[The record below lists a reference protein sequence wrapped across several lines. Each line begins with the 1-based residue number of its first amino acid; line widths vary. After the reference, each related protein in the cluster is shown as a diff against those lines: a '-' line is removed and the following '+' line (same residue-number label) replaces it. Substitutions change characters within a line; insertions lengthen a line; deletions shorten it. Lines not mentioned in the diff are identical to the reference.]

1 MKRLQ
6 SFKFLLV
13 LASAIALA
21 ACANLQEPAKKVIAD
36 TEATIAAAGPD
47 AQQYVPDQYAA
58 VQQKLADLKAAF
70 DKQDYKAVVAG
81 GPGLLSAAKGLA
93 DAAVAKKREVMEALN
108 GQWTGY
114 AASIPQSVAA
124 VEARLTALKG
134 KKLPA
139 GVTKDGVAAAKTGL
153 EEVKSAWTD
162 AGTTFGGGSL
172 QSAVDK
178 AKAVKAKLDEISAKL
193 GISPAAKPAG

>member
-1 MKRLQ
+1 MKRSQ
-6 SFKFLLV
+6 SLKFLLV
-13 LASAIALA
+13 LASALAFA

-36 TEATIAAAGPD
+36 TEATITAAGAD
-47 AQQYVPDQYAA
+47 AQQYAPDQYAA
-58 VQQKLADLKAAF
+58 VEQKLSDLKAAF
-70 DKQDYKAVVAG
+70 DKQDYKTVVDS

-93 DAAVAKKREVMEALN
+93 DTAAAKKREMMEAMN

-134 KKLPA
+134 KKLPS
-139 GVTKDGVAAAKTGL
+139 GVTKDGVAAAKSGL
-153 EEVKSAWTD
+153 DDAKSAWTD
-162 AGTTFGGGSL
+162 ATTTFGGGNL

-178 AKAVKAKLDEISAKL
+178 AKAVKAKLDEVSAKL
-193 GISPAAKPAG
+193 GISAAAKPAG